1 MSGKRYK
8 PGLGTRVLNKIGLA
22 TTTQV
27 RRAHNSGQRSYA
39 AGQFGR
45 LMSDWIV
52 AAMSIDGD
60 IRNNIFQVRERARD
74 IHKNNP
80 LGKRYIDLGITN
92 VPGPFGFT
100 LKNQAKDDTGELDTV
115 GNNAVQDAWK
125 DFLRREH
132 FSANGRFSGVR
143 AQWVLTKYGL
153 RDGEAFIHVVTNPR
167 KYKYGIKIEILP
179 PDAIDERKNAERLSN
194 GNSIRLGVEMDQQ
207 RTPVA
212 YWVRQDPV
220 GALYQSYN
228 VEMASIRVPASE
240 MLHWI
245 PDHDYADQ
253 SRGMSAMASVMVQLK
268 DLLGSDKA
276 ALLAARIGASNMGFV
291 TPHLDNPLTPEA
303 DTQDEDEDSEM
314 DISIVKSAEP
324 GSVEVLPAGA
334 TFNSWDTKYPNAQ
347 YDPFTVS
354 MIRRIASGLNVAY
367 SSLSSDY
374 SLTSYSSSRQEL
386 KTERDM
392 WKMHQE
398 SFVEAILEPLFAIW
412 LEYALALGRIQAPGH
427 AGPLPLAKYDK
438 FNQPYFVGRRWDWVD
453 PLKDMAAN
461 VLSMQAGLTSATHI
475 AAENGDDIED
485 IYRELGHEKELR
497 AKYNILTKVDEIKVL
512 GSGGAESAINAD
524 PSKDPNAR
532 ARAEEAESERI
543 DATII
548 AEVERLLNSR
558 NGHKYKIGVE

>member
-1 MSGKRYK
+1 MARA
-8 PGLGTRVLNKIGLA
+8 LNLFGLA
-22 TTTQV
+22 TKLELKQA
-27 RRAHNSGQRSYA
+27 RGHGKRAYA

-74 IHKNNP
+74 INKNNP

-92 VPGPFGFT
+92 IPGPFGFT
-100 LKNQAKDDTGELDTV
+100 LKNQAKEPDGTLDTLA
-115 GNNAVQDAWK
+115 NNALQDAWR
-125 DFLRREH
+125 DFFRRGN
-132 FSANGRFSGVR
+132 FSVNGRFSGVR

-153 RDGEAFIHVVTNPR
+153 RDGEAFLHIVTNP
-167 KYKYGIKIEILP
+167 KNFKYGIKVQLIP
-179 PDAIDERKNAERLSN
+179 PDAIDERKNDEHLPN

-228 VEMASIRVPASE
+228 VETASIRIPASE

-253 SRGMSAMASVMVQLK
+253 SRGMSTMASVMVQLK

-291 TPHLDNPLTPEA
+291 SPHLDNPLTPES
-303 DTQDEDEDSEM
+303 DMQDEDDDAEM
-314 DISIVKSAEP
+314 DVSIVKSAEP

-334 TFNSWDTKYPNAQ
+334 TFQSWDTKYPNTQ
-347 YDPFTVS
+347 YDPFTVA

-386 KTERDM
+386 KTERDT

-398 SFVEAILEPLFAIW
+398 SFVEAILEPLFAVW
-412 LEYALALGRIQAPGH
+412 LQYTLALGRVQVGR
-427 AGPLPLAKYDK
+427 GPLPLAKYDK

-461 VLSMQAGLTSATHI
+461 VLAMQAGLTSATHI

-532 ARAEEAESERI
+532 ARAEDAESEAI
-543 DATII
+543 DRGLLGQIETM
-548 AEVERLLNSR
+548 LNSR
-558 NGHKYKIGVE
+558 NGHKYKIEVS